1 MKLSSILCAAMVA
14 CAALVSASAFAGKP
28 VVTEAGTPPELTASS
43 NGTSAPGD
51 CTKPPKKKGGGG
63 GGHETGSL
71 STYRTSSASCGSS
84 GSGANPS
91 QGQATM
97 AVKGSGVPK
106 NPDCG
111 FLHEPPCT

>member
-28 VVTEAGTPPELTASS
+28 VVKEAGTPPDLAVSS
-43 NGTSAPGD
+43 TGTGAPGD

-63 GGHETGSL
+63 HETGSL
-71 STYRTSSASCGSS
+71 STYRASSTACGSS
-84 GSGANPS
+84 GGGANPS
-91 QGQATM
+91 QGQANM
-97 AVKGSGVPK
+97 AVKGPGVPK

-111 FLHEPPCT
+111 FLHEPPCK